1 MVSTGQAVVQQV
13 GTFLLAM
20 LLLGGSIYLQAL
32 HGTVPQ
38 WLIGFDGGAVA
49 FVFANA
55 QSFVQARTSLPV
67 HLALASAQ
75 QTIHTLA
82 TVGTSTTNPI
92 PSGTNVPTG
101 GNAR

>member
-1 MVSTGQAVVQQV
+1 MSTGQAIVQQV

-20 LLLGGSIYLQAL
+20 LLLGGSIYLQAM

-38 WLIGFDGGAVA
+38 WLVGFDGGAVA

-67 HLALASAQ
+67 HLALANAQ
-75 QTIHTLA
+75 QTIHSMA
-82 TVGTSTTNPI
+82 TSGTSTTNPTA
-92 PSGTNVPTG
+92 SGTSAPIG
-101 GNAR
+101 GNPS